1 MQVNKRKGEKYKLI
15 WKNKAEFVRLAAKT
29 NALIIPFAAVGG
41 EEAFDIA
48 YDSDEV
54 LANPVLGPLA
64 ERVSKRVFK
73 GSPLEHSQDAIG
85 PITKLPGTNLP
96 SLVPLPKLE
105 RLYFRSGPP
114 GCSRHKPLPV
124 TSYQCASALPMP
136 NLAVPI

>member
-1 MQVNKRKGEKYKLI
+1 MNKRKGEKYKLI
-15 WKNKAEFVRLAAKT
+15 WKNKAEFVRMAAKT

-64 ERVSKRVFK
+64 RRVSRKVFE

-105 RLYFRSGPP
+105 RLYFRW
-114 GCSRHKPLPV
+114 
-124 TSYQCASALPMP
+124 ALSP
-136 NLAVPI
+136 